1 MRQSKTKKIKY
12 SVIICAHNEG
22 EKLAASIKS
31 IKANILN
38 RNDIEIIIIDDH
50 STDNTATIAK
60 SLKVD
65 KFIKL
70 PENQGISRCR
80 NKGIK
85 ISKGKYLI
93 FFDAHIRIDTAGS
106 IFNLLDRIFESHP
119 DIQGISGYYKAYARD
134 DYNLIRDIVRKHYR
148 SKLRKDFTISFK
160 NFTTLS
166 SCVLCLKREVL
177 AKEKFPENFKGVAA
191 EDTFLQLKLMN
202 RHYKFLHT
210 SRLRIIH
217 DASLTLNG
225 LYHKIIYQCK
235 GTNKLL
241 KMSAQ
246 NGFKEI
252 PFSPFYLDFP
262 LAVFIIAY
270 SLPIA
275 ILFVPI
281 KVLMLLLTGAII
293 FDFHKTTEIFS
304 DKDISLNIKIK
315 TSVYILLNEGI
326 KLIDWPLSIFRE
338 KYNFNNLAYVIRV
351 YYNWEKIKF
360 KNLFLVLS
368 NMLALQKSA
377 KKYLEAEKC
386 DN

>member
-1 MRQSKTKKIKY
+1 MHQSRTKKIKY
-12 SVIICAHNEG
+12 SVIVCTHNE
-22 EKLAASIKS
+22 EKKLAASIKS
-31 IKANILN
+31 IKTNISN
-38 RNDIEIIIIDDH
+38 RSDIETIIIDDH
-50 STDNTATIAK
+50 STDNTAAIAK

-70 PENQGISRCR
+70 PENQGISKCR

-119 DIQGISGYYKAYARD
+119 DIQGVSGYYKAYAQD
-134 DYNLIRDIVRKHYR
+134 DYNLIRDVVRKHYR

-160 NFTTLS
+160 DFTTLS
-166 SCVLCLKREVL
+166 SCVLCLKREILVE
-177 AKEKFPENFKGVAA
+177 EKFPENFKGVAA

-202 RHYKFLHT
+202 KRYKFLHT

-217 DASLTLNG
+217 NASLTLNG
-225 LYHKIIYQCK
+225 LYHKIIYQCR

-246 NGFKEI
+246 NRFKEI
-252 PFSPFYLDFP
+252 PFSSFYLDFP
-262 LAVFIIAY
+262 LAVFAIVY
-270 SLPIA
+270 SLPIT
-275 ILFVPI
+275 ILFMSI
-281 KVLMLLLTGAII
+281 KTLMLLIIGAII
-293 FDFHKTTEIFS
+293 FDFYKIAEIFS
-304 DKDISLNIKIK
+304 DRDINFNIKIK
-315 TSVYILLNEGI
+315 TSAYILLNEGI

-338 KYNFNNLAYVIRV
+338 KYSFNNLAYVIRV

-360 KNLFLVLS
+360 KNLFLVLG
-368 NMLALQKSA
+368 NILAPKKSA
-377 KKYLEAEKC
+377 KEYLEIEKC
-386 DN
+386 NN